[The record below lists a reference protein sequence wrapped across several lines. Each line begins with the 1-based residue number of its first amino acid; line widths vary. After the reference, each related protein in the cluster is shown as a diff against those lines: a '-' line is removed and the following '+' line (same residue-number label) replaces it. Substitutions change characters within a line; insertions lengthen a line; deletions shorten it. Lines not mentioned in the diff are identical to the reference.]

1 MYLKKNIL
9 LFIFILF
16 AFYSLI
22 GTFHSAISFNWSFQD
37 WLINYEGG
45 FVRRGLAGEFISFV
59 SNNFFD
65 PKGHL
70 YFGVQI
76 HSIYFFF
83 ISFFYLLYYS
93 LLYFFL
99 KNEKINFQNLFI
111 IFSPLSLPFIIY
123 NIGAIARKEILFFI
137 ILLSFVF
144 LINFLKKKELSII
157 FLIFLFPLALLIHEG
172 IFFFISIFVIL
183 YLFEINT
190 ENKKFI
196 LFYSLLFIL
205 IALITFILI
214 IFFKGNSIQVNQ
226 ICSSLSAYP
235 IKNCTGLSAIG
246 MLSDSHTIKNEFNG
260 LWTRAFK
267 DKYLFYYPLFGLIGF
282 FPFIKCSNNY
292 CFNLSISNKVYNL
305 NFFIISVILFIN
317 TLPLYLF
324 THDWGRWLNITYILL
339 MITFF
344 YLRKTKKIYMKR
356 TENLQS
362 TLINQ
367 SSSKKI
373 ILTIILLFYSTILSV
388 SYFGGYTY
396 WLHNYTKIDNYLRF
410 CLNFLKTLPHLFY

>member
-16 AFYSLI
+16 AFYSFI

-65 PKGHL
+65 PKEHL
-70 YFGVQI
+70 YFGIQI

-99 KNEKINFQNLFI
+99 KNEEINFQNLFI
-111 IFSPLSLPFIIY
+111 ILSPLSLPFIIY

-137 ILLSFVF
+137 ILLSFIF
-144 LINFLKKKELSII
+144 LINFLKKKELSIL
-157 FLIFLFPLALLIHEG
+157 FLIFFFPLTLLIHEG

-190 ENKKFI
+190 ENKKII
-196 LFYSLLFIL
+196 LFCSLLFIL
-205 IALITFILI
+205 TALVTFILTI
-214 IFFKGNSIQVNQ
+214 SFMGNSIQVNQ

-246 MLSDSHTIKNEFNG
+246 MLSDPHSIKNEFNE

-282 FPFIKCSNNY
+282 FPLIKYSNNY
-292 CFNLSISNKVYNL
+292 CFDLSISNKVYNL

-344 YLRKTKKIYMKR
+344 YLKKTKKIYMKR

-362 TLINQ
+362 TPINR
-367 SSSKKI
+367 SSGKKI

-396 WLHNYTKIDNYLRF
+396 WLHNYTKIDNYLKF
-410 CLNFLKTLPHLFY
+410 CLNFLKTLPNLFY

>member
-16 AFYSLI
+16 AFYSFT

-37 WLINYEGG
+37 WLINYNGG

-65 PKGHL
+65 PKEHF
-70 YFGVQI
+70 YFGMQI

-99 KNEKINFQNLFI
+99 KNEEINFQNLFI

-137 ILLSFVF
+137 IFLSFIF
-144 LINFLKKKELSII
+144 LINSLKKKELSII
-157 FLIFLFPLALLIHEG
+157 FLIFFFPLTLLIHEG
-172 IFFFISIFVIL
+172 IFFFLSLFIIL
-183 YLFEINT
+183 YLFEINN

-205 IALITFILI
+205 IVLVVFILT

-235 IKNCTGLSAIG
+235 IKNCTDLSAIG
-246 MLSDSHTIKNEFNG
+246 MLSDSHTIKNEFNV
-260 LWTRAFK
+260 LWARAFK
-267 DKYLFYYPLFGLIGF
+267 DKYLFYYPVFGLIGF
-282 FPFIKCSNNY
+282 YPLIKYSNNY
-292 CFNLSISNKVYNL
+292 YFNLNILNKAYNL

-344 YLRKTKKIYMKR
+344 YLKKSKKIYMKS
-356 TENLQS
+356 TKNFQS
-362 TLINQ
+362 TEINR
-367 SSSKKI
+367 SNGKKI
-373 ILTIILLFYSTILSV
+373 ILSIILLFYSTILSV

-396 WLHNYTKIDNYLRF
+396 WLHNYAKIDNYLRF
-410 CLNFLKTLPHLFY
+410 CLNFFKTLPHLLN